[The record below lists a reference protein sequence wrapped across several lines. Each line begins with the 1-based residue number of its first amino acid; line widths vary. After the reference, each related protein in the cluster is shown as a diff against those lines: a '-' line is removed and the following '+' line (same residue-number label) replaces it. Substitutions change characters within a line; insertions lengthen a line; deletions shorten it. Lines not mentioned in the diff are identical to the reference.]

1 MPCDARGMDMA
12 RPRSAVAVA
21 VALALVCAGLV
32 VALVVSSWS
41 TPDSQAVDDLPT
53 VAEVIVATA
62 HQHGIELPEL
72 TAEQREALTA
82 EPVAAT
88 DASAYEQLSSQ
99 LRGVAEIDGIGQAV
113 FLLGEVAAVSS
124 EAERLCPRLFDEL
137 VSLPAA
143 STASSSAVPAS
154 PC

>member
-1 MPCDARGMDMA
+1 MVA
-12 RPRSAVAVA
+12 AVA
-21 VALALVCAGLV
+21 VALICAGLV
-32 VALVVSSWS
+32 LALGVASLS
-41 TPDSQAVDDLPT
+41 TQESEAVDDLPT

-72 TAEQREALTA
+72 TSEQREALAA

-99 LRGVAEIDGIGQAV
+99 LFGVASVDGLEQAV
-113 FLLGEVAAVSS
+113 FLLGEVAAASP
-124 EAERLCPRLFDEL
+124 EAEQLCPRLYDEL
-137 VSLPAA
+137 VSTVSGA
-143 STASSSAVPAS
+143 TVPAT

>member
-1 MPCDARGMDMA
+1 M
-12 RPRSAVAVA
+12 
-21 VALALVCAGLV
+21 
-32 VALVVSSWS
+32 
-41 TPDSQAVDDLPT
+41 DDLPT

-72 TAEQREALTA
+72 TPEQREALAA

-99 LRGVAEIDGIGQAV
+99 LLGVASVDGLEQAV

-124 EAERLCPRLFDEL
+124 QAQQLCPRLYDEL
-137 VSLPAA
+137 VSTVPSATLPA
-143 STASSSAVPAS
+143 T